1 MKKIKVSFD
10 TWIQLLGMV
19 GVLGGLVFVGLEMQQ
34 AQLIAEAG
42 QQQNRTE
49 TIIAQISSYNEM
61 GVDWHSIGLEN
72 NADYGNEFSIEEIAS
87 RNNFHQ
93 ILTLYESDFFQF
105 SQGLMPES
113 VWIAKLDAIAYWK
126 SQCNHREILN
136 LRKQFFPQE
145 LVRIIDSLPEEC
157 SD

>member
-1 MKKIKVSFD
+1 MKKVSFD

-19 GVLGGLVFVGLEMQQ
+19 GVLRGLVFVGLGMQQ

-49 TIIAQISSYNEM
+49 TIISQISSFNEM
-61 GVDWHSIGLEN
+61 GVDFQSIGLEN
-72 NADYGNEFSIEEIAS
+72 NPDYGDEFSLPEIAS

-93 ILTLYESDFFQF
+93 MLALYESDFFQF

-126 SQCNHREILN
+126 SMCNHRETLN
-136 LRKQFFPQE
+136 LRKLFF
-145 LVRIIDSLPEEC
+145 LKNL
-157 SD
+157 